1 MRASIP
7 LLVLSSLLTTSS
19 SVAAFAP
26 AGSSIARTKSILQ
39 RTPTVVRVSNDDELV
54 PETSFGA
61 EAVPEGQRPVNEYLD
76 LLRQPLFGW
85 ASEESGNK
93 GLLIRLLAVYGVVFA
108 AVCYPISGAT
118 FTQEGFLLQKIAAS
132 NVGALLLLLV
142 LMVRLYSGWGYV
154 GARLQSKNI
163 EFEETGWYD
172 GDVEEKTEEEKKRDQ
187 FLYQSN
193 VKPVEDRLKMFTL
206 AIGGLWVASCICFN
220 VALAAKPVF
229 DEYDPAMLERL
240 RYDEKLAGVA
250 AEQSYGKPTYCD
262 SRYYRAVAGGQGKFC
277 SVFTGSHAL
286 FSVCAQPISRC
297 LLRLQVGARGIISLC
312 AFCMSRFRRID

>member
-1 MRASIP
+1 MRASIGIW
-7 LLVLSSLLTTSS
+7 LLSLLTTGAT
-19 SVAAFAP
+19 VDAFAP
-26 AGSSIARTKSILQ
+26 AGSSVAFAAKSSSY
-39 RTPTVVRVSNDDELV
+39 RSNTVIRVSREDELV

-61 EAVPEGQRPVNEYLD
+61 EAVPEQQRPVNEYLD
-76 LLRQPLFGW
+76 LLRQPMFGW
-85 ASEESGNK
+85 ASEETGSK
-93 GLLIRLLAVYGVVFA
+93 GLLIRLLAVYGVVFT

-118 FTQEGFLLQKIAAS
+118 FTQEGYLLQKITSS
-132 NVGALLLLLV
+132 NVGALLFLLV

-172 GDVEEKTEEEKKRDQ
+172 GDIEEKTEEEKQRDK

-220 VALAAKPVF
+220 VALSAKPVF
-229 DEYDPAMLERL
+229 DEYDPAMLEQL
-240 RYDEKLAGVA
+240 RFNDDLAGKA

-262 SRYYRAVAGGQGKFC
+262 NRYYRAVAGGSGCK
-277 SVFTGSHAL
+277 
-286 FSVCAQPISRC
+286 
-297 LLRLQVGARGIISLC
+297 
-312 AFCMSRFRRID
+312 